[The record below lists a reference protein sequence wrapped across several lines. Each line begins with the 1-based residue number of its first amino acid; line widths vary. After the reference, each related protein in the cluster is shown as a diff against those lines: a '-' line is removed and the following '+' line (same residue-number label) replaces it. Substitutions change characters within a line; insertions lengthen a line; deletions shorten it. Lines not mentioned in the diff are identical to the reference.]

1 MESGEIDIT
10 TKTEYFGR
18 PNMKICSFVLSC
30 MVVCCATLISACS
43 VTYGNK
49 SVASPAAYGRL
60 LPGKSSKADVYDA
73 LGQPSDVV
81 TMKNGVLWTYRYR
94 KAKNDFLGNIP
105 LFGVN
110 LIAGGKN
117 GDVHTVLALFDRQG
131 VLASRTAG
139 RKKLYT
145 SNLASL
151 KRTLDGMMEDD
162 SSRQRVEMEM
172 KKIGRPFDPA
182 VASEVSLLEKSL
194 D

>member
-1 MESGEIDIT
+1 MQMR
-10 TKTEYFGR
+10 Y
-18 PNMKICSFVLSC
+18 VLFASMAALC
-30 MVVCCATLISACS
+30 LALAACS

-49 SVASPAAYGRL
+49 SVASPEVYGRL
-60 LPGKSSKADVYDA
+60 APGKSSKADVYDA

-105 LFGVN
+105 LFGVG

-117 GDVHTVLALFDRQG
+117 GDVYTVLALFDRRG
-131 VLASRTAG
+131 VLASRSAA
-139 RKKLYT
+139 RQKLYT

-151 KRTLDGMMEDD
+151 KRSVDDMMEDN
-162 SSRQRVEMEM
+162 SSHRRVEAEM
-172 KKIGRPFDPA
+172 KKIGKPF
-182 VASEVSLLEKSL
+182 SEEAARESRLLESSL

>member
-1 MESGEIDIT
+1 MQLRYLLFPFLGA
-10 TKTEYFGR
+10 F
-18 PNMKICSFVLSC
+18 LL
-30 MVVCCATLISACS
+30 ALAACS
-43 VTYGNK
+43 VTYGSK
-49 SVASPAAYGRL
+49 SVASPAIYGRL
-60 LPGKSSKADVYDA
+60 APGKSSKADVYDA

-94 KAKNDFLGNIP
+94 KAENDFLGYIP

-117 GDVHTVLALFDRQG
+117 GDVHTVLALFDRRG

-139 RKKLYT
+139 RQKLYT

-151 KRTLDGMMEDD
+151 KRTVDGMLEDG
-162 SSRQRVEMEM
+162 SSHRRVETEM
-172 KKIGRPFDPA
+172 KKIGRPFDLSA
-182 VASEVSLLEKSL
+182 ARDADLLEKSL